1 MQFDALYALISEI
14 ELIGM
19 QYIFYKQHL
28 LNIVNVIMNTKK
40 ARKTTTTISEGVD
53 EMGCIVANATLDL
66 CRGGLQEVVE
76 VKPLKV
82 VFAGDEI
89 AYHGN
94 VKDSSLPTS
103 ISCLSTS

>member
-1 MQFDALYALISEI
+1 
-14 ELIGM
+14 
-19 QYIFYKQHL
+19 
-28 LNIVNVIMNTKK
+28 
-40 ARKTTTTISEGVD
+40 
-53 EMGCIVANATLDL
+53 MGCIVANATLDL